1 MEVVDIPID
10 SISAANWNPNE
21 MDQEMVTKLRRSVER
36 FGMLEPLVVREVSE
50 RRYETIGGAHRLI
63 VVRKLHHESVP
74 CVVVQIDDGEAR
86 LLSQALNHIAGQDNP
101 GLRGEVLRQILES
114 TPERQVAEL
123 LPGSFERLKEF
134 AQIGQEDLAMYLQT
148 KRQASEARLLE
159 HMVFQLSREQLA
171 IVRSA
176 LRKAGESAQEGK
188 DRNPNQRGNALATI
202 CKNYLEGENQ
212 HDKHD

>member
-1 MEVVDIPID
+1 MEVIDIPID

-36 FGMLEPLVVREVSE
+36 FGMLVPLVVREVSE
-50 RRYETIGGAHRLI
+50 GLFETIGGAHRLI

-86 LLSQALNHIAGQDNP
+86 LLSQALNHIAGEDNP

-123 LPGSFERLKEF
+123 LPGSFE
-134 AQIGQEDLAMYLQT
+134 
-148 KRQASEARLLE
+148 
-159 HMVFQLSREQLA
+159 
-171 IVRSA
+171 
-176 LRKAGESAQEGK
+176 
-188 DRNPNQRGNALATI
+188 
-202 CKNYLEGENQ
+202 
-212 HDKHD
+212 

>member
-1 MEVVDIPID
+1 MEVIDIPID

-21 MDQEMVTKLRRSVER
+21 MDQEMLTKLYRSVEL
-36 FGMLEPLVVREVSE
+36 FGMLVPLVVREVSE

-63 VVRKLHHESVP
+63 VVRRLHHESVP
-74 CVVVQIDDGEAR
+74 CIVVQIDDAEAR

-123 LPGSFERLKEF
+123 IPGSFERLKEF
-134 AQIGQEDLAMYLQT
+134 AQIGQEDLATYLQT
-148 KRQASEARLLE
+148 KRQASEARLEQLT
-159 HMVFQLSREQLA
+159 FQLSREQLA

-176 LRKAGESAQEGK
+176 LRKAGNTPQEGK
-188 DRNPNQRGNALATI
+188 DRNPNQRGNALASI
-202 CKNYLEGENQ
+202 CKNYLDEGSQ
-212 HDKHD
+212 HDQYDR